1 MNKTDK
7 ALGMDRPIS
16 RRDLLQG
23 ALVAASGIASPSLA
37 KEAFSDNQRAAKLDG
52 PTNSFSYPPALDGLR
67 GNHQGSFEISHALA
81 RYGQTEFGNQQD
93 VDELYDLVVVGAGI
107 SGLAAAYFY
116 RQKHPDARILI
127 LDNHDDFGGHA
138 KRNEFEVNGRT
149 VLGYGGAQTMQEP
162 SGYSAV
168 VKGLLRDL
176 DIEVNTFDTA
186 YDSKFYR
193 RNKLAGGV
201 HFDKKRWGKNTLIN
215 YDLIDL
221 KNYIPLHD
229 AKLPASEAVAEMPIS
244 DAAKQQMLFLLQ
256 NKKDLL
262 RSEADKW
269 DYLRTISY
277 RDFLVDHVGIT
288 EPDVFA
294 VLQDLAGDSGVG
306 IESINAGSALWYAGL
321 PGWDS
326 AGLGEAE
333 TEEPYIHHFPDG
345 NASVARQ
352 LVRRLIPAVAPGQ
365 TMESLMSVVFDYNKL
380 DDHDAAVRL
389 RLNSTVVNVKEGT
402 VPGAPEIITLSYVRQ
417 GTSFR
422 VRTKATVLACN
433 NGIIPYICPQ
443 LPEAQKKALAFQVKS
458 PILYTNVALTN
469 WRAWKNLGLGAVVCP
484 TGYHVNA
491 MIDFPVSYG
500 DYKFSSDPDQ
510 PVVIHMERFP
520 HLSNAGLTAQEQ
532 YREGRRELIGTSFGT
547 IERNVRIQLQDIL
560 GQGGFNA
567 AEDIAGITVNRWAH
581 GYAYYYN
588 SLYDDTY
595 DDDEDPRYPHV
606 MARKPLGSI
615 VIANSDAGASAMMES
630 AIEQAH
636 RAVGELK

>member
-23 ALVAASGIASPSLA
+23 ALVTASGIASSSLA
-37 KEAFSDNQRAAKLDG
+37 KGTFSDNHTTAKLNG
-52 PTNSFSYPPALDGLR
+52 LTNSSSYPPLLDGLR

-81 RYGQTEFGNQQD
+81 RYGQTEFGRQQD

-116 RQKHPDARILI
+116 RQKHPHGRILI

-168 VKGLLRDL
+168 VKGLLKDL

-186 YDSKFYR
+186 YDSEFYR

-229 AKLPASEAVAEMPIS
+229 PKLSASKAVAEMPIS

-262 RSEADKW
+262 RSVPDKW
-269 DYLRTISY
+269 NYLSTISY
-277 RDFLVDHVGIT
+277 RAFLVDHVGIT

-365 TMESLMSVVFDYNKL
+365 TMESLMSVVFDYSKL
-380 DDHDAAVRL
+380 DHHDGPVRL
-389 RLNSTVVNVKEGT
+389 RLNSTVVNVKAGT
-402 VPGAPEIITLSYVRQ
+402 VPGAPEIVAVSYVQ
-417 GTSFR
+417 KGTSFR

-433 NGIIPYICPQ
+433 NGIIPYLCPQ
-443 LPEAQKKALAFQVKS
+443 LPEGQKKALAFQVKS

-500 DYKFSSDPDQ
+500 DYKFSADPDQ

-532 YREGRRELIGTSFGT
+532 YRQGRRELIGTSFET
-547 IERNVRIQLQDIL
+547 IERNVRMQLQDIL

-567 AEDIAGITVNRWAH
+567 ADDIAGITVNRWAH

-588 SLYDDTY
+588 SLYDETY
-595 DDDEDPRYPHV
+595 EDDDDPRYPHV
-606 MARKPLGSI
+606 VARQPMGPI